1 MRIAIVEMGP
11 HGKRILEVAQKI
23 PSFEVVAIADR
34 NPAVFEEI
42 NLDGTKTYSDALQ
55 LLKNQKINFFIITTN
70 GLSHYLLALEAMRQ
84 KDKRI
89 LVSKPL
95 ACTLYEANEMIRV
108 AQEKRS
114 GLPLTI
120 GYATIPPIN
129 GSVTKY
135 SLVSGVPC

>member
-55 LLKNQKINFFIITTN
+55 LLKNHNYYKRPISLPFSFR
-70 GLSHYLLALEAMRQ
+70 SHAAE
-84 KDKRI
+84 
-89 LVSKPL
+89 
-95 ACTLYEANEMIRV
+95 
-108 AQEKRS
+108 
-114 GLPLTI
+114 G
-120 GYATIPPIN
+120 
-129 GSVTKY
+129 
-135 SLVSGVPC
+135 